1 MQKKTV
7 KLTLSAVFMA
17 LGMVLPFL
25 TGQVPQI
32 GSMLLP
38 MHLPVFLCGLI
49 CGWKYGAVVGLV
61 LPMLRA
67 AVFGMPPMYPTAI
80 AMALELLTYG
90 LVSGLVYSRGDQHVL
105 KVYGALIAAMVS
117 GRVVWGISQMVLLG
131 IRGNAFTLQ
140 AFLSGALLS
149 AIPGI
154 VLQLIL
160 IPVIMVAL
168 DKSGIIRFRKTVK
181 AAG

>member
-1 MQKKTV
+1 MHKKTV

-49 CGWKYGAVVGLV
+49 CGWKYGAAVGLI
-61 LPMLRA
+61 LPLLRT
-67 AVFGMPPMYPTAI
+67 AVFGMPPVYPTAI
-80 AMALELLTYG
+80 AMAFELLTYG
-90 LVSGLVYSRGDQHVL
+90 LVSGLVYHRGHQNVVKL
-105 KVYGALIAAMVS
+105 YGAMVIAMVS
-117 GRVVWGISQMVLLG
+117 GRVVWGIAQLVLLG
-131 IRGNAFTLQ
+131 IKGNAFTLQ
-140 AFLSGALLS
+140 AFISGALLS
-149 AIPGI
+149 AVPGI
-154 VLQLIL
+154 VLQLVL

-168 DKSGIIRFRKTVK
+168 DKGGIIRFRKTVK